1 LDYNRNKQY
10 RNVLLNGEGLGSI
23 TVPLVYNASIYK
35 HDGSLIRIESEWY
48 ILPLSKVKVETK
60 VYDVLFKEVW
70 CSRGTCFV
78 AKRYRQC

>member
-1 LDYNRNKQY
+1 MGDSVVTMKNLTCYDHSR
-10 RNVLLNGEGLGSI
+10 S
-23 TVPLVYNASIYK
+23 SD

-48 ILPLSKVKVETK
+48 ISPLSKVEVETK

-78 AKRYRQC
+78 AKGYRQC